1 MEFKLVHMKGTA
13 ENKVTIKDDGIDFSA
28 ENCYRV
34 LRTVEMWQWKE
45 TKHEKKDNR
54 DRV

>member
-1 MEFKLVHMKGTA
+1 LEFKLVHMKGTA